1 MAGERSSKARGV
13 SPTGTLGKVPRPK
26 NELPPKIAAALAEAR
41 RKRDSALAAQEEQFR
56 SVVVDAL
63 QHGSVRAV
71 AAAAG
76 LSPTTVV
83 AWSKEER

>member
-1 MAGERSSKARGV
+1 MT
-13 SPTGTLGKVPRPK
+13 PTGTLRGVPRPK
-26 NELPPKIAAALAEAR
+26 NELPPEVVTRLAEAR
-41 RKRDSALAAQEEQFR
+41 RERDVTIEEADGVFR
-56 SVVVDAL
+56 AIVVGAL
-63 QHGSVRAV
+63 QHGSVRQV